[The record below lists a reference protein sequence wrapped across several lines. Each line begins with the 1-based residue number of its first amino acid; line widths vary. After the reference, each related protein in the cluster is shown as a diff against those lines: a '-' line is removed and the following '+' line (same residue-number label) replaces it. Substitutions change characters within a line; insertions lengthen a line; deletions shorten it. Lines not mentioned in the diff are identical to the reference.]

1 MLIWKM
7 KNRKLY
13 LSIGSNLY
21 NRKSNIL
28 LAIKKLEECLG
39 PRERLSDFM
48 ETPSWG
54 FVGADFLNV
63 AVSFMTSLD
72 AEEILKV
79 CKSVER
85 QMGRKNEG
93 IELDEGGRRIYHDRI
108 IDIDI
113 ILLGEEK
120 IDTPTL
126 KIPHPRMW
134 DRDFVI
140 KPLKEIFDG
149 ELMGGND

>member
-1 MLIWKM
+1 MM
-7 KNRKLY
+7 KNRTVY
-13 LSIGSNLY
+13 LSIGSNLCD
-21 NRKSNIL
+21 RSANIL
-28 LAIKKLEECLG
+28 LAIKKLEEYLG
-39 PRERLSDFM
+39 PREKLSSFM

-54 FVGADFLNV
+54 FDGADFLNV
-63 AVSFMTSLD
+63 AVSFTTSLG
-72 AEEILKV
+72 AEEILKI
-79 CKSVER
+79 CKDVER
-85 QMGRKNEG
+85 QMGRDCEG
-93 IELDEGGRRIYHDRI
+93 EELDENGKRIYHDRI

-134 DRDFVI
+134 ERDFVI

-149 ELMGGND
+149 ELMRGND

>member
-1 MLIWKM
+1 M

-21 NRKSNIL
+21 DRKANIL
-28 LAIKKLEECLG
+28 LAIKKLEDYLG
-39 PRERLSDFM
+39 PCEKLSDFM
-48 ETPSWG
+48 ETSSWG